1 MLCFSAAIP
10 ASAYAASDL
19 AEQTR
24 TATIVAEFEHLSD
37 AVMRTGQTPAL
48 AAVVVKDGA
57 IVSVRPPACMRT
69 KYIPEATGPW
79 FDMPFHVAW

>member
-57 IVSVRPPACMRT
+57 IVSVRGRDATHQRYHGRT
-69 KYIPEATGPW
+69 AVPW
-79 FDMPFHVAW
+79 AGAGMA